1 MWLEVGTGGI
11 DFSVNALGVNV
22 VLGVDLSTIIGL
34 VVVVA
39 GLRIRKIVK
48 DKRKANAFKRA
59 V

>member
-1 MWLEVGTGGI
+1 MWLEIGTSGI
-11 DFSVNALGVNV
+11 DFSVNALGVNL

-39 GLRIRKIVK
+39 GLRVRKIVK